1 MATSLVEY
9 YVRGFGPESLFG
21 LRLIISWTS
30 GFVFLWMLGLAY
42 LVWRANSSAMENRF
56 MSVLL
61 ICEGIKATFIMTD
74 AIPYESD
81 WEWIWNYLLW
91 IKIDL
96 FFMAHLTAVALYFCI
111 PIYYRVGSLSFLYK
125 EKLQKHAWYLAPIVG
140 ILLWFSISE
149 NPLFDIQ
156 KSAWMICTEAGA
168 TPYLQEW
175 FGGIPEVGP
184 EAVAAI
190 GTCPAYLNIHI
201 SQEPLGLWAIALMS
215 PLISIIAL
223 LFYRSSMKEHMKGDN
238 PDLKKSLTSRSLY
251 IGFLGKVISNM
262 IYFSNVIIII
272 PLLNGGAAGF
282 IDASIWQWGAD
293 PDFMTRLKY
302 FVWTFGLIFVPL
314 GMGFEALMFVH
325 ASLKDTVFGIDKTLR
340 KTFSTAVFT
349 GIGATLFI
357 LGSEAMENALGFGM
371 AGGVLI
377 GVGLL
382 AVRKPVIGLI
392 DGFSDRLIPSE
403 FSPEE
408 TEYLKLFSKSMKDGS
423 VTENERELLV
433 TLASAY
439 GIDDDRIKEIE
450 ASFVIENSTPDT
462 PESDTLAIPGLEVT
476 KQWTDDSGYT
486 WRKMSDGSTQWW
498 NGNDWQDYA

>member
-9 YVRGFGPESLFG
+9 YVRGFGSESLFG

-30 GFVFLWMLGLAY
+30 GLVFLWMLGLAY
-42 LVWRANSSAMENRF
+42 LVWRANSKAIENRF

-74 AIPYESD
+74 AVPYESH
-81 WEWIWNYLLW
+81 WEWIWDYL
-91 IKIDL
+91 IFVKIDL
-96 FFMAHLTAVALYFCI
+96 FFMAHLTAIVLYFCI
-111 PIYYRVGSLSFLYK
+111 PIYYRVNSLSFLYK
-125 EKLQKHAWYLAPIVG
+125 EKLQKHAWYLAPIIG
-140 ILLWFSISE
+140 ITLWFSISGH
-149 NPLFDIQ
+149 PLFNLE
-156 KSAWMICTEAGA
+156 KSAWLICTEAGA

-175 FGGIPEVGP
+175 FGGIPEAGP
-184 EAVAAI
+184 EALTAI
-190 GTCPAYLNIHI
+190 GTCPAYLNIHV
-201 SQEPLGLWAIALMS
+201 SQEPLGLWGIALIS

-223 LFYRSSMKEHMKGDN
+223 LFYRSSMKGHLKGEN
-238 PDLKKSLTSRSLY
+238 PDVKKSLTSRSLY

-262 IYFSNVIIII
+262 IYFSTVILII
-272 PLLNGGAAGF
+272 PLLHGGPAGF
-282 IDASIWQWGAD
+282 VDASMWQWGEN
-293 PDFMTRLKY
+293 PDFMNRLKY

-349 GIGATLFI
+349 GIGATLFV

-371 AGGVLI
+371 SGGVLI

-382 AVRKPVIGLI
+382 AVRKPLIGLI
-392 DGFSDRLIPSE
+392 DGFSNRLIPSE
-403 FSPEE
+403 YSPEE
-408 TEYLKLFSKSMKDGS
+408 TEYLEQYAKSMKDGS
-423 VTENERELLV
+423 ITENERSLLV

-439 GIDDDRIKEIE
+439 GINSERVTQIE
-450 ASFVIENSTPDT
+450 TSFSSNNSEESVIE
-462 PESDTLAIPGLEVT
+462 EKIIEVIQ
-476 KQWTDDSGYT
+476 QWTDDSGYT

-498 NGNDWQDYA
+498 NGTDWQDYT

>member
-56 MSVLL
+56 MAVLL
-61 ICEGIKATFIMTD
+61 ICEGIKATFILTD

-81 WEWIWNYLLW
+81 WEWIWDYLLW

-96 FFMAHLTAVALYFCI
+96 FFMAHLTAVVLYFCI
-111 PIYYRVGSLSFLYK
+111 PIYYRVGSLNFLYR
-125 EKLQKHAWYLAPIVG
+125 EKLQKHAWYLAPIIG
-140 ILLWFSISE
+140 IVFWFSISG

-156 KSAWMICTEAGA
+156 KSAWLICSDAGA
-168 TPYLQEW
+168 TPVLQEW
-175 FGGIPEVGP
+175 FGGIPASGP

-201 SQEPLGLWAIALMS
+201 SEEPMGLWAIALMS

-223 LFYRSSMKEHMKGDN
+223 LFYRSSMKEHLKGEN
-238 PDLKKSLTSRSLY
+238 LDLKKGLTSRSLY

-262 IYFSNVIIII
+262 IYFSTVILII
-272 PLLNGGAAGF
+272 PLLNGGPAGF
-282 IDASIWQWGAD
+282 VDASIWQWGAN
-293 PDFMTRLKY
+293 PDFITRLKY

-349 GIGATLFI
+349 GIGATLFV
-357 LGSEAMENALGFGM
+357 LGSEAMESALGFGM

-408 TEYLKLFSKSMKDGS
+408 TEYLKLFSKSLKDGK

-433 TLASAY
+433 TLAAAY
-439 GIDDDRIKEIE
+439 GINDERIKQIE
-450 ASFVIENSTPDT
+450 ANFVNENI
-462 PESDTLAIPGLEVT
+462 ESDNPVVFFPELIQ
-476 KQWTDDSGYT
+476 QWTDDSGYT
-486 WRKMSDGSTQWW
+486 WRKMSDDSVQWW
-498 NGNDWQDYA
+498 DGTEWINYNSE